1 MSVKLRV
8 HVVEARNLA
17 AKDANGF
24 SDPFVI
30 LEFGKAKARTTVQY
44 KNLNPVWDEPFDFDV
59 PYPPPLGLKLTVW
72 DKDLVVND
80 FLGVCRV
87 PLAEIP
93 QFAPGADLAAEEPDG
108 AWIPLQKRKDNNLIS
123 GDLRLRVGLFGDE
136 SDLARV
142 RTSVTQVGLLSRS
155 SSVMSSRTSSMSST
169 RRWDNGMLLR
179 SVPTS
184 VAGVVASARMAAEWA
199 GEWASEWA
207 QWADGRRLTRSAPT
221 SSASSSSAGH
231 GSNAS
236 RSTSLRGSIDIA
248 SASSHVDPAAIVGI
262 LYVEATFDMDP
273 FCVVSYGEKVFRT
286 RTLRHT
292 LDPVWNEKVI
302 LPVTSHSMRFPLA
315 FSVYDHDKFS
325 ANDYIGGCEIEV
337 SGLVQA
343 AASDDVGVPPT
354 DPEQTVLRLDLPA
367 AQDPNA
373 VTISR
378 QPSGLTVKVAYQAM
392 DHVRKRLWRHLL
404 AMFDDDKNDVLSP
417 NELTAVLDILGSTHD
432 EELVAEGYQAIGKAP
447 DADLTMDEAVAL
459 FEELFQVHKE
469 DSTITSLETCPFCH
483 VKFADV
489 TTSSIIIHLAS
500 CVETDRGSDRLMM
513 SGFIT
518 EAQTSR
524 NLMTKLVQ
532 RLARGAYSVGAD
544 SANIMVISRETGRI
558 EEEKIAAFVRIGI
571 RLLYRGLSSAVEARR
586 AKRMLEAMTVKQG
599 RKYTDPA
606 SKAEIPKFI
615 AFHGLNVDEILEPLE
630 SFTNFNEFFY
640 RKLKPGARVLDAP
653 EDPAVAVSMADCRLM
668 AFSTIDQAQE
678 LWIKGRNFTLAN
690 LLQSETEA
698 ARYTGGSLVIFRLA
712 PQDYHRFHVPVDGV
726 LGNVTHL
733 PGAYYTVNPMAIR
746 SAVDVYVENRRAVT
760 YIESREFGRVGIVL
774 VGAMMVGS
782 IVVTAPEGGQV
793 HRMDEL
799 GYFAFGGSTVLALFE
814 PGRIALDEDLLANAD
829 RKLETHVRVGMSI
842 GRATRPVG

>member
-44 KNLNPVWDEPFDFDV
+44 KNLNPTWNEPFDFDV

-93 QFAPGADLAAEEPDG
+93 QFAPDADLAAEEPDG
-108 AWIPLQKRKDNNLIS
+108 AWIPLQKRKDNNIIS

-155 SSVMSSRTSSMSST
+155 SSVMSSRTSSMIST
-169 RRWDNGMLLR
+169 RRWDN
-179 SVPTS
+179 
-184 VAGVVASARMAAEWA
+184 
-199 GEWASEWA
+199 
-207 QWADGRRLTRSAPT
+207 
-221 SSASSSSAGH
+221 
-231 GSNAS
+231 
-236 RSTSLRGSIDIA
+236 
-248 SASSHVDPAAIVGI
+248 
-262 LYVEATFDMDP
+262 ATFDMDP

-292 LDPVWNEKVI
+292 LDPTWNEKVI
-302 LPVTSHSMRFPLA
+302 LPVTAHSMRFPLA

-337 SGLVQA
+337 AGLVQA
-343 AASDDVGVPPT
+343 AAASDDVTAAVPPT
-354 DPEQTVLRLDLPA
+354 DLEPTVLRLEVSG

-378 QPSGLTVKVAYQAM
+378 QPPGLTVKVGYQPM
-392 DHVRKRLWRHLL
+392 DQVRKRLWRHLL

-630 SFTNFNEFFY
+630 SFQNFNEFFY

-653 EDPAVAVSMADCRLM
+653 EDPTVAVSMADCRLM
-668 AFSTIDQAQE
+668 AFSTIDLAQE

-712 PQDYHRFHVPVDGV
+712 PQDYHRFHVPVDGT

-782 IVVTAPEGGQV
+782 IVVTAPEGGEV

-799 GYFAFGGSTVLALFE
+799 GYFAFGGSTVLVLFE
-814 PGRIALDEDLLANAD
+814 PGRIALDEDLLVNAD